1 MEGKRDG
8 REEGW
13 QQAGKQC
20 PAGSAERSPTRLK
33 ERAERVARIPEETLW
48 VLGAHSLSQG
58 LGLWRL
64 QLGSGLG
71 YN

>member
-1 MEGKRDG
+1 
-8 REEGW
+8 
-13 QQAGKQC
+13 
-20 PAGSAERSPTRLK
+20 
-33 ERAERVARIPEETLW
+33 VARIPEETLW